1 MLLKE
6 LAELSKRVAQTR
18 KRNEKIK
25 LIGEALAAASAHE
38 RGLAALY
45 LTGMVRQAKLGV
57 GYAQL
62 GVVRDVAPAAES
74 MLSVADVDAA
84 LGELAETKGTGSS
97 ARRLALLRTLFARAT
112 ADEQSFVARLVI
124 GELRQ
129 GALESLVLDA
139 LASATQVPSA
149 VLRRAQMLVGDLL
162 EVVRVAS
169 ESGEAGLAAFDL
181 TLFRPVSPMLAEPA
195 ADVAD
200 ALGRLT
206 REDPRGAAF
215 ETKLDGARVQ
225 VHRRGSEVKVYTR
238 ALNEVTGAVP
248 ELVALVQTFPAQE
261 LILDGEVIAL
271 HEDGTPLPFQETMRR
286 FGRKSDV
293 DRLQQELPLSSFFF
307 DCLYVDGQ
315 SLLTTSTEQRVE
327 ALARAVP
334 SSARVTRIVTANLSE
349 AEAFLQS
356 ALDRGHEGVMAKALA
371 APYFAGSRGASWLK
385 LKSAHTLDLV
395 VLAAEWGSGRRTG
408 LLSNLHLGA
417 RDAEQGGF
425 VMLGKT
431 FKGLTDQLL
440 RTQTAEL
447 LARETHRDSYTV
459 HVRPEL
465 VVEIEFND
473 VQTSPR
479 YPGGLALRFA
489 RVKRYRPDKTAS
501 EADTVEQVRAIH
513 GKRGVGEV
521 SADSEGS
528 SEG

>member
-6 LAELSKRVAQTR
+6 LTELSNRVAHTR
-18 KRNEKIK
+18 KRSEKIN
-25 LIGEALAAASAHE
+25 LIAAALVAASARE
-38 RGLAALY
+38 RGLVALY
-45 LTGMVRQAKLGV
+45 LTGAVRQAKLGV
-57 GYAQL
+57 GHAQL
-62 GVVRDVAPAAES
+62 GVVRDVAPAAEGT
-74 MLSVADVDAA
+74 LRIDDVDLA
-84 LGELAETKGTGSS
+84 LSELAEVKGSGSG
-97 ARRLALLRTLFARAT
+97 ARRLTLLRALFARAT
-112 ADEQSFVARLVI
+112 RDEQSFVARLVL

-149 VLRRAQMLVGDLL
+149 VLRRARMLAGDLL
-162 EVVRVAS
+162 EVARVAS

-181 TLFRPVSPMLAEPA
+181 TLFRPLLPMLAEPA
-195 ADVAD
+195 TDVAD
-200 ALGRLT
+200 ALERLT
-206 REDPRGAAF
+206 RDDVRGAAF

-238 ALNEVTGAVP
+238 ALNEVTSALP
-248 ELVALVQTFPAQE
+248 EVVELVQTFPAQE

-271 HEDGTPLPFQETMRR
+271 QADGTPQPFQETMRR
-286 FGRKSDV
+286 FGRKLDV
-293 DRLQQELPLSSFFF
+293 ERLRRELPLSTFFF
-307 DCLYVDGQ
+307 DCVYVDGQ
-315 SLLTTSTEQRVE
+315 SLLTTSTQDRAE

-334 SSARVTRIVTANLSE
+334 SAARVARIVTASQNE

-356 ALDRGHEGVMAKALA
+356 ALDRGHEGVMAKALG
-371 APYFAGSRGASWLK
+371 APYFAGSRGESWLK
-385 LKSAHTLDLV
+385 LKSSHTLDLV

-431 FKGLTDQLL
+431 FKGLTDALL
-440 RTQTAEL
+440 RTQTEQL
-447 LARETHRDSYTV
+447 LARETRRDSYTV

-473 VQTSPR
+473 VQTSSR

-489 RVKRYRPDKTAS
+489 RVKRYRPDKEAS
-501 EADTVEQVRAIH
+501 EADTIEQVRAIH
-513 GKRGVGEV
+513 RKTGAGE
-521 SADSEGS
+521 APDGD
-528 SEG
+528 